1 MDNVTSGVTTLIDRS
16 CVVKSITLMVYNS
29 DALENDSATANV
41 FDGSTELF
49 TLAKQGLPNY
59 ANTIFSVKFPI
70 GGLRIENSLRIEL
83 EGSTSCSAKGVTI
96 VYQPGSN
103 DDVA

>member
-1 MDNVTSGVTTLIDRS
+1 MGVTTLIDRP

-29 DALENDSATANV
+29 NQYQNDPATANV

-70 GGLRIENSLRIEL
+70 GGLRMENSLKIEL
-83 EGSTSCSAKGVTI
+83 EGETSCSAKGVTI
-96 VYQPGSN
+96 IYQSGSN
-103 DDVA
+103 DDIA